1 MAIAPNSFTNRK
13 KLDLLATAIRDNMPY
28 VRASKQEFPQS
39 ELKGKKLGSSV
50 HTYLA
55 DPGSVQDGIIADP
68 DTITEVELTAIMAN
82 KNTSVETDMWE
93 NFVDVEDFSKQVLK
107 PKGLKLARTIE
118 KDVID
123 QNVYA
128 SVQAVV
134 QPKVGGASV
143 FDTGIIGDASAALGE
158 LAVAGRLV
166 CFQSPSLLGKISRG
180 LQRNLLPDDI
190 MKDIFKSRYIGECE
204 NSSVIEQPLM
214 PKITMPA
221 NMDTA
226 PTITFTVANTD
237 GSGNALNY
245 EPVSTITV
253 SEGSKALVEGA
264 AYQIPGVYV
273 VDQSGMR
280 SAQPFVVIY
289 HKEING
295 VSHGQATY
303 GFKIPEIRLAVG
315 DQKGAGNP
323 NAWTP
328 VPLSNLTVTLTPLL
342 TAGSSYLVGQTR
354 VDDALVFDSYA
365 FEDLPSSRTENVGV
379 DGPITLK
386 CMEFSDGKNGL
397 RLTRIDAPYLSKI
410 WDERLSVTTYVEV

>member
-13 KLDLLATAIRDNMPY
+13 KLSLLATALRDNMPY

-39 ELKGKKLGSSV
+39 ELKGKKFGSAV
-50 HTYLA
+50 HTTLV

-68 DTITEVELTAIMAN
+68 DTITEVQLTAIMAN

-93 NFVDVEDFSKQVLK
+93 NFVDVEDFSKEVLK

-118 KDVID
+118 KDIID

-143 FDTGIIGDASAALGE
+143 FDTGIIGDASSALGE

-180 LQRNLLPDDI
+180 LQRNFLPDDI
-190 MKDIFKSRYIGECE
+190 MKDIYKSRYLGECE

-237 GSGNALNY
+237 SSSNALNY

-253 SEGSKALVEGA
+253 SDGGKALVEGA
-264 AYQIPGVYV
+264 AYQIPNVFV

-328 VPLSNLTVTLTPLL
+328 APLSNLTVTLTPLL

-354 VDDALVFDSYA
+354 LDDALIVDSYA

-386 CMEFSDGKNGL
+386 CMEFGDGKNGVQ
-397 RLTRIDAPYLSKI
+397 LTRIDAPYLSKI

>member
-39 ELKGKKLGSSV
+39 ELKGKKFGAAV
-50 HTYLA
+50 HTLLV

-93 NFVDVEDFSKQVLK
+93 NFVDVEDFSKEVLK

-143 FDTGIIGDASAALGE
+143 FDTGIIGDASSALGE

-180 LQRNLLPDDI
+180 LQRNFLPDDI
-190 MKDIFKSRYIGECE
+190 MKDIYKSRYLGECE

-237 GSGNALNY
+237 SSSNALNY
-245 EPVSTITV
+245 NPVSTITV
-253 SEGSKALVEGA
+253 SGDGKALVEGA

-280 SAQPFVVIY
+280 TSQPFVVIY
-289 HKEING
+289 HKEITG

-323 NAWTP
+323 NAWTAA
-328 VPLSNLTVTLTPLL
+328 PLSNLTVTLTPLL

-354 VDDALVFDSYA
+354 LDDALIVDSYV

-379 DGPITLK
+379 DGPISLK
-386 CMEFSDGKNGL
+386 CMEFGDGKNGV
-397 RLTRIDAPYLSKI
+397 RLTRIDAPYISKI
-410 WDERLSVTTYVEV
+410 WDPRLSVTTYVEV

>member
-1 MAIAPNSFTNRK
+1 MAIAPNAFTNRK

-39 ELKGKKLGSSV
+39 ELKGKKFGASV
-50 HTYLA
+50 HTFLA
-55 DPGSVQDGIIADP
+55 DPGTVQDGIIADP

-93 NFVDVEDFSKQVLK
+93 NFVDVEDFSKEVLK

-143 FDTGIIGDASAALGE
+143 FDTGIIGDASSALGE

-180 LQRNLLPDDI
+180 LQRNFLPDDI
-190 MKDIFKSRYIGECE
+190 MKDIFKSRYLGECE

-237 GSGNALNY
+237 SSSNALNY

-253 SEGSKALVEGA
+253 SDGGKALVEGA
-264 AYQIPGVYV
+264 AYQIPNVFV

-328 VPLSNLTVTLTPLL
+328 APLTNLTVTLTPLL

-354 VDDALVFDSYA
+354 LDDALIVDSYA

-386 CMEFSDGKNGL
+386 CMEFGDGKNGL

>member
-1 MAIAPNSFTNRK
+1 MAIAPNAFTNRK
-13 KLDLLATAIRDNMPY
+13 KLDLLATALRDNMPY

-39 ELKGKKLGSSV
+39 ELKGKKFGASV

-55 DPGSVQDGIIADP
+55 DPGSVQDGIVADP

-180 LQRNLLPDDI
+180 LQRNFLPDDI
-190 MKDIFKSRYIGECE
+190 MKDIYKNRYIGDCE
-204 NSSVIEQPLM
+204 NSAVIEQPLM
-214 PKITMPA
+214 PKITMSA

-237 GSGNALNY
+237 ASSNPLNY
-245 EPVSTITV
+245 EPVSTIA
-253 SEGSKALVEGA
+253 SSGGSATLEEGA
-264 AYQIPGVYV
+264 AYVIPNVFV

-280 SAQPFVVIY
+280 TNQPFVVIY
-289 HKEING
+289 HKEITG

-303 GFKIPEIRLAVG
+303 GYKIPEIRLAVG

-328 VPLSNLTVTLTPLL
+328 TALANLTVTLTPLL
-342 TAGSSYLVGQTR
+342 GAGKSYLVGQTR
-354 VDDALVFDSYA
+354 LDDALVFDSYT
-365 FEDLPSSRTENVGV
+365 FDDLPSSRTENVGV
-379 DGPITLK
+379 DGPVSLK
-386 CMEFSDGKNGL
+386 CMEFGDGKNGVQ
-397 RLTRIDAPYLSKI
+397 LTRIDAPYLSKI
-410 WDERLSVTTYVEV
+410 WDPRLSVTTYVEV

>member
-13 KLDLLATAIRDNMPY
+13 KLSLLATALRDNMPY

-39 ELKGKKLGSSV
+39 ELKGKKFGASV

-55 DPGSVQDGIIADP
+55 DPGTVQDGIVADP

-93 NFVDVEDFSKQVLK
+93 NFVDVEDYSNQVLK

-143 FDTGIIGDASAALGE
+143 FDTGVIGEASAALGE

-237 GSGNALNY
+237 GSSKALNY

-253 SEGSKALVEGA
+253 SDGGKALVEGA
-264 AYQIPGVYV
+264 AYQIPNVFV

-280 SAQPFVVIY
+280 TAQPFVVIY

-328 VPLSNLTVTLTPLL
+328 APLSDLTVTLTPLL

-354 VDDALVFDSYA
+354 LDDALVFDSYV
-365 FEDLPSSRTENVGV
+365 FDDLPSSRTENVGV
-379 DGPITLK
+379 DGPVSLK
-386 CMEFSDGKNGL
+386 CMEFGDGKNGVQ
-397 RLTRIDAPYLSKI
+397 LTRIDAPYLSKI
-410 WDERLSVTTYVEV
+410 WDPRLSVTTYVEV

>member
-1 MAIAPNSFTNRK
+1 MATAPNAFTNRK
-13 KLDLLATAIRDNMPY
+13 KLSLLATALRDNMPY

-39 ELKGKKLGSSV
+39 ELKGKKFGASAHV
-50 HTYLA
+50 YLV

-143 FDTGIIGDASAALGE
+143 FDTGIIGDASSALGE

-180 LQRNLLPDDI
+180 LQRNFLPDDI

-237 GSGNALNY
+237 SSSNALNY

-253 SEGSKALVEGA
+253 SGGDKALVEGA
-264 AYQIPGVYV
+264 AYQIPNVFV

-280 SAQPFVVIY
+280 TAQPFVVIY

-328 VPLSNLTVTLTPLL
+328 APLSSLTVTLNPLL

-354 VDDALVFDSYA
+354 LDDALIFDSYVYD
-365 FEDLPSSRTENVGV
+365 DLPSSRTENVGV
-379 DGPITLK
+379 DGPISLK
-386 CMEFSDGKNGL
+386 CMEFGDGKNGVQ
-397 RLTRIDAPYLSKI
+397 LTRIDAPYLSKI